1 MLKHKRIRDKGK
13 ISFSEYFKKLK
24 EGDRVALVQKLGV
37 RSNFP
42 KKMQG
47 KTGEVIEKRG
57 SAYVVQVNDLNLAK
71 KFIVKPIHLKKLNYI
86 EK

>member
-24 EGDRVALVQKLGV
+24 GGDRVALVQKLGV